1 MRRITEGWLGA
12 IVAGACWCATAP
24 ALAQPIPSCDSLP
37 NVVYGSGG
45 SAQKPFVARVARVLA
60 GLPTPTTIVY
70 QSAGG
75 ACQGIY
81 NLLDDSDAT
90 PPLTGNQP
98 YWLPDGTERQCSAPI
113 TGARTTFA
121 LMGNTTDA
129 CAGVT
134 PADVATLSD
143 SLGPVGTVNF
153 LVPNASSQQS
163 ISAEALYFV
172 YGFGGV
178 AGQVEPWT
186 LDSAIGTRNANSF
199 AAIFAALYA
208 GVPLSRLATTG
219 TDVMTNSGTVTF
231 LNNAAAAGNAESA
244 IAFASGEV
252 ADANRAT
259 VRTLALQ
266 GRDQTCAYWP
276 DSSATTFDKINVRD
290 GHYELWAASH
300 FYARAV
306 GGVITHEPTRNLIGW
321 ITGTIPAPAGLD
333 VLDLTIANRNVPQCA
348 MRVAR
353 VGDLGALM
361 SFVPP
366 EPCGCYFEAQAT
378 GSTSC
383 TACTTSAE
391 CAGTSSPVCRRGYCE
406 VR

>member
-1 MRRITEGWLGA
+1 MGALRGRTFTMRTITGGWLGA
-12 IVAGACWCATAP
+12 LVAGACWCASSA
-24 ALAQPIPSCDSLP
+24 AHAQPIPPCDSLP
-37 NVVYGSGG
+37 NVIYGSGG
-45 SAQKPFVARVARVLA
+45 SAQKPFVAKVARVLA
-60 GLPTPTTIVY
+60 GLATPTTIVY

-81 NLLDDSDAT
+81 NLLDDADAT

-121 LMGNTTDA
+121 LMGNTTAA

-186 LDSAIGTRNANSF
+186 LDTAIGTRNANSF

-219 TDVMTNSGTVTF
+219 TDVLTNSGTVTF

-252 ADANRAT
+252 PTRTARRCARWRCNRANRPA
-259 VRTLALQ
+259 RTGPTRA
-266 GRDQTCAYWP
+266 RRPSTRSTCAM
-276 DSSATTFDKINVRD
+276 V
-290 GHYELWAASH
+290 
-300 FYARAV
+300 
-306 GGVITHEPTRNLIGW
+306 
-321 ITGTIPAPAGLD
+321 
-333 VLDLTIANRNVPQCA
+333 
-348 MRVAR
+348 
-353 VGDLGALM
+353 
-361 SFVPP
+361 
-366 EPCGCYFEAQAT
+366 
-378 GSTSC
+378 
-383 TACTTSAE
+383 TTSSGPRRTSTRARS
-391 CAGTSSPVCRRGYCE
+391 AGSSRTSRRAT
-406 VR
+406 